1 MDLINLVLKVIA
13 WVYAAL
19 AIHLH
24 MCFITWSLPWVFQLG
39 VHLHIEGAN
48 YLFFYYSLIDINLI
62 VTLHLY
68 FVLNMHLG
76 NYHLA
81 LAASWSLDCLT
92 HVGLVLITFE
102 TICSLALQ

>member
-1 MDLINLVLKVIA
+1 MDLINLVLKVIT
-13 WVYAAL
+13 WNYTAL

-24 MCFITWSLPWVFQLG
+24 MCFATWSLLWVFQLG

-48 YLFFYYSLIDINLI
+48 YLFFYYSLTGINLI

-68 FVLNMHLG
+68 FVLNMRLG
-76 NYHLA
+76 SYNLA
-81 LAASWSLDCLT
+81 LVASWSLDCLT

-102 TICSLALQ
+102 TICLLALQ